1 MVEYLVDKER
11 DPTMIKLLAVDM
23 DGTCLNGRSCM
34 TDRTLW
40 ALRKAAEKGVVLVP
54 ATGRN
59 LECIPHR
66 LAAGTLRET
75 GTPDDDANRGLFRYV
90 ISSNGARVTDIYE
103 RKTIFQAS
111 VKRGDALTLLE
122 KCRGNGLGI
131 ASHVRHRYL
140 LQGRF
145 LTAAGLMIYGKDAK
159 GVYCVRDMEAFIR
172 KNNYEVEEFQFY
184 FLLPGAKGKVR
195 NILKE
200 YPSLHA
206 AYTGIYA
213 EVYSREAS
221 KGNALA
227 ALAGHL
233 GIRQDEIACI
243 GDGENDLSMFA
254 SSGLKI
260 AMGNAVDR
268 LKAQADHVTDPN
280 NRDGAASAIERYIL

>member
-1 MVEYLVDKER
+1 
-11 DPTMIKLLAVDM
+11 M
-23 DGTCLNGRSCM
+23 DGTCLNGRSRH
-34 TDRTLW
+34 DRQNTLGFKKSSGKRRRSR
-40 ALRKAAEKGVVLVP
+40 AGYRAESGMHPPP
-54 ATGRN
+54 AGGGR
-59 LECIPHR
+59 
-66 LAAGTLRET
+66 TLRET

-184 FLLPGAKGKVR
+184 FSFR
-195 NILKE
+195 
-200 YPSLHA
+200 
-206 AYTGIYA
+206 
-213 EVYSREAS
+213 
-221 KGNALA
+221 
-227 ALAGHL
+227 
-233 GIRQDEIACI
+233 
-243 GDGENDLSMFA
+243 
-254 SSGLKI
+254 
-260 AMGNAVDR
+260 
-268 LKAQADHVTDPN
+268 AQK
-280 NRDGAASAIERYIL
+280 RK

>member
-1 MVEYLVDKER
+1 
-11 DPTMIKLLAVDM
+11 M
-23 DGTCLNGRSCM
+23 DGTCLDARSRM

-40 ALRKAAEKGVVLVP
+40 ALRKAAEKGVIIVP

-66 LAAGTLRET
+66 LAAGTLRRT
-75 GTPDDDANRGLFRYV
+75 GSPDDHANKGLFRYV
-90 ISSNGARVTDIYE
+90 ISSNGARVTDIFE

-111 VKRGDALTLLE
+111 VKHEDALTLLE
-122 KCRGNGLGI
+122 KCRGKGLGI

-145 LTAAGLMIYGKDAK
+145 LTTAGLLIYGKDAK
-159 GVYCVRDMEAFIR
+159 GVYCVRDMEAFIHR
-172 KNNYEVEEFQFY
+172 NDCEVEEFQFY
-184 FLLPGAKGKVR
+184 FLLPGAKEKVR
-195 NILKE
+195 AILRD
-200 YPSLHA
+200 YLSLHA
-206 AYTGIYA
+206 AYTGIYV
-213 EVYSREAS
+213 EVYSENAS

-233 GIRQDEIACI
+233 GIRQEEIACI

-260 AMGNAVDR
+260 AMGNAVDI
-268 LKAQADHVTDPN
+268 LKVQSDHITET
-280 NRDGAASAIERYIL
+280 NRNDGAAKAIEHYIL

>member
-1 MVEYLVDKER
+1 
-11 DPTMIKLLAVDM
+11 M
-23 DGTCLNGRSCM
+23 DGTCLDGRSRM
-34 TDRTLW
+34 TDRTLR
-40 ALRKAAEKGVVLVP
+40 ALRKAAEKGVIIVP

-66 LAAGTLRET
+66 LAAGTLRST
-75 GTPDDDANRGLFRYV
+75 GTPDDHANQGLFRYV
-90 ISSNGARVTDIYE
+90 ISSNGARVTDIRS
-103 RKTIFQAS
+103 RKTIFRAS
-111 VKRGDALTLLE
+111 VKREDAMALFE
-122 KCRGNGLGI
+122 KCRGKGLGI

-159 GVYCVRDMEAFIR
+159 GVYCVRNMETFIR
-172 KNNYEVEEFQFY
+172 SNDCEVEELQFY
-184 FLLPGAKGKVR
+184 FLAPGAKDRVR
-195 NILKE
+195 AILRD

-206 AYTGIYA
+206 AYTGIYV
-213 EVYSREAS
+213 EVYSQDAS

-233 GIRQDEIACI
+233 GIGQEEIACI

-260 AMGNAVDR
+260 AMGNAVDE
-268 LKAQADHVTDPN
+268 LKVQADHITES
-280 NRDGAASAIERYIL
+280 NRNDGAAKAIEQYIL

>member
-1 MVEYLVDKER
+1 
-11 DPTMIKLLAVDM
+11 M
-23 DGTCLNGRSCM
+23 DGTCLDGRSRM

-40 ALRKAAEKGVVLVP
+40 ALRKAAEKGVIIVP

-66 LAAGTLRET
+66 LAAGTLRRT
-75 GTPDDDANRGLFRYV
+75 GSPDDHANKGLFRYV
-90 ISSNGARVTDIYE
+90 ISSNGARVTDIFE

-111 VKRGDALTLLE
+111 VKYGDALTLLE
-122 KCRGNGLGI
+122 KCRGKGLGI

-145 LTAAGLMIYGKDAK
+145 LTTAGLLIYGKDAK
-159 GVYCVRDMEAFIR
+159 GVYCVRDMEAFIHR
-172 KNNYEVEEFQFY
+172 NDCEVEEFQFY
-184 FLLPGAKGKVR
+184 FLLPGAKEKVR
-195 NILKE
+195 AILRD

-206 AYTGIYA
+206 AYTGIYV
-213 EVYSREAS
+213 EVYSENAS

-233 GIRQDEIACI
+233 GIRQEEIACI

-260 AMGNAVDR
+260 AMGNAVDI
-268 LKAQADHVTDPN
+268 LKVQSDHITET
-280 NRDGAASAIERYIL
+280 NRNDGAAKAIEHYIL

>member
-1 MVEYLVDKER
+1 
-11 DPTMIKLLAVDM
+11 MIKLLAVDM
-23 DGTCLNGRSCM
+23 DGTCLDGRSRM
-34 TDRTLW
+34 TDRTLC
-40 ALRKAAEKGVVLVP
+40 ALRKAAEKGIIIVP

-66 LAAGTLRET
+66 LAAGTLRRT
-75 GTPDDDANRGLFRYV
+75 GTPDDHANKGLFRYV
-90 ISSNGARVTDIYE
+90 ISSNGARVTDIFE

-111 VKRGDALTLLE
+111 VKHEDALTLLE
-122 KCRGNGLGI
+122 KCRGKGLGI

-145 LTAAGLMIYGKDAK
+145 LTTAGLLIYGKDAK
-159 GVYCVRDMEAFIR
+159 GVYCVRDMEAFIHR
-172 KNNYEVEEFQFY
+172 NDCEVEEFQFY
-184 FLLPGAKGKVR
+184 FLLPGAKEKVR
-195 NILKE
+195 AILRD

-206 AYTGIYA
+206 AYTGIYV
-213 EVYSREAS
+213 EVYSENAS

-233 GIRQDEIACI
+233 GIRQEEIACI

-260 AMGNAVDR
+260 AMGNAVDI
-268 LKAQADHVTDPN
+268 LKVQSDHITET
-280 NRDGAASAIERYIL
+280 NRNDGAAKAIGHYIL

>member
-1 MVEYLVDKER
+1 
-11 DPTMIKLLAVDM
+11 MIKLLAVDM
-23 DGTCLNGRSCM
+23 DGTCLDGRSRM

-40 ALRKAAEKGVVLVP
+40 ALRKAAEKGVLIVP

-66 LAAGTLRET
+66 LAAGTLHRT
-75 GTPDDDANRGLFRYV
+75 GSPDDHANKGLFRYV
-90 ISSNGARVTDIYE
+90 ISSNGARVTDIFE

-111 VKRGDALTLLE
+111 VKHEDALTLLE
-122 KCRGNGLGI
+122 KCRGKGLGI

-145 LTAAGLMIYGKDAK
+145 LTTAGLLIYGKDAK
-159 GVYCVRDMEAFIR
+159 GVYCVRDMEAFIYR
-172 KNNYEVEEFQFY
+172 KDCEVEEFQFY
-184 FLLPGAKGKVR
+184 FLLPGAKEKVR
-195 NILKE
+195 AILRD

-206 AYTGIYA
+206 AYTGIYV
-213 EVYSREAS
+213 EVYSENAS

-233 GIRQDEIACI
+233 GIRQEEIACI

-260 AMGNAVDR
+260 AMGNAVDI
-268 LKAQADHVTDPN
+268 LKVQSDHITET
-280 NRDGAASAIERYIL
+280 NRNDGAAKAIEHYIL